1 MRHLKPF
8 KITETKI
15 FDNYNDLIQHVEKYL
30 DNVYVQ
36 RSSQWKK
43 KLQEIVDVDGSFR
56 GIGYSLNSLIED
68 VQKDKVNLENFLED
82 IKSHIRDFDKIFQKS
97 GTLSDKDD
105 KAYDEI
111 ERLGDRVDNYLEFIE
126 QYLEDLESLARS
138 YINIDD
144 KLSYLMRLDFK
155 NF

>member
-111 ERLGDRVDNYLEFIE
+111 EILGDRVDSYLEFIE

>member
-8 KITETKI
+8 KITESKI

-68 VQKDKVNLENFLED
+68 VQKDKVNLENFSED
-82 IKSHIRDFDKIFQKS
+82 IRSHIRDLDKIFQKS

-111 ERLGDRVDNYLEFIE
+111 EKLGDRVDNYLEFIE

-144 KLSYLMRLDFK
+144 KLSYLTRIDFK

>member
-111 ERLGDRVDNYLEFIE
+111 ERLEDRVDNYLEFIE

>member
-30 DNVYVQ
+30 DNVYIQ

-111 ERLGDRVDNYLEFIE
+111 ERLGDRVDSYLEFIE

>member
-111 ERLGDRVDNYLEFIE
+111 ERLGDRVDSYLEFIE

>member
-1 MRHLKPF
+1 VRHLKPF

-111 ERLGDRVDNYLEFIE
+111 ERLGDRVDSYLEFIE